1 MTLNESQL
9 IDSCTRNLRIG
20 NQNHDA
26 LEMQQW
32 KQQLLIKN
40 NEKLMNSA
48 DINNNDKINTSIYK
62 SDSTQSIECKTPPN
76 DGILLVPHLTEILRF
91 IGSNYN

>member
-1 MTLNESQL
+1 MPDLDQNKKSNEMTLNESQL

-20 NQNHDA
+20 NQNHDT

-40 NEKLMNSA
+40 NEKLMNSD
-48 DINNNDKINTSIYK
+48 DINNNDKINTSLHK
-62 SDSTQSIECKTPPN
+62 SDSIQSIECKTPLK
-76 DGILLVPHLTEILRF
+76 DA
-91 IGSNYN
+91 YY